1 MEKKSASVF
10 GKYEFNKNKTKQK
23 PGKLFSMGKPKI
35 LPGKYYLSREC
46 GPSHTLESPGRMNK
60 RRSPLDLRFN
70 WPTRGP
76 N

>member
-35 LPGKYYLSREC
+35 LPWKILLEPGVWSQ
-46 GPSHTLESPGRMNK
+46 SHLRITWENEQKTFSP
-60 RRSPLDLRFN
+60 
-70 WPTRGP
+70 
-76 N
+76 